1 MFSKLEM
8 GTRIE
13 ETAHGLRGFGNKRM
27 TVAVLK
33 TLSAKF
39 EFKV

>member
-8 GTRIE
+8 GSRIE
-13 ETAHGLRGFGNKRM
+13 ETAHGLRSFGNKRM

-33 TLSAKF
+33 ALSAKF
-39 EFKV
+39 AFKV